1 MKKVSVKFGAV
12 VMGLAAVIAA
22 EAQAASCRVIHWKPD
37 SVLTINSALVL
48 GTRIEFPSDLLFD
61 PVTSSTLWDAEGQAT
76 QVVVKPNSTEDL
88 GKSAV
93 VRVFTN
99 DGNAYDV
106 LASRAP
112 AGSTGDVCVKVVA
125 DGMFFTPGARS
136 AMTAQSGRM
145 AQGAAAMGMQVQQ
158 TQQQLVQ
165 VRRQAEDDKKKAV
178 MEALRRFRYHVYTR
192 YTWSEGKGFS
202 AKGIVTDVY
211 DDGRF
216 TYIRLDKPNRGLLS
230 VETEVGGKNAV
241 VPTKYDDAYGMYVIS
256 GIYSKFTLKQ
266 DEAEIKIAR
275 ADNSTNGEF

>member
-1 MKKVSVKFGAV
+1 MKKVAIKFGAG
-12 VMGLAAVIAA
+12 VMVLAATIAA

-61 PVTSSTLWDAEGQAT
+61 PVTSSNLWDAEGQAT
-76 QVVVKPNSTEDL
+76 QVVVKPNSSEQL

-106 LASRAP
+106 LANRVDT
-112 AGSTGDVCVKVVA
+112 GTGDVCVKVVA
-125 DGMFFTPGARS
+125 DGMFFNPGARA

-145 AQGAAAMGMQVQQ
+145 AQGAAAMGMQAQQ
-158 TQQQLVQ
+158 AQQQLMQ
-165 VRRQAEDDKKKAV
+165 VRRQAEDDKKTAV

-192 YTWSEGKGFS
+192 YSWDQGKGF
-202 AKGIVTDVY
+202 ATKGLITDVY

-241 VPTKYDDAYGMYVIS
+241 VPTKYDDAYGMYVVS
-256 GIYSKFTLKQ
+256 GIYSKFTLRQ
-266 DEAEIKIAR
+266 DDAVIKIAR
-275 ADNSTNGEF
+275 ADNASNGEF